1 MIYVINVLACLLICA
16 WAAWG
21 AVSKRVHG
29 GPTCRFLFGVAALA
43 AMGVILSPHG
53 AYSAGRTAEVT
64 MNVALALLCA
74 RHILLKNR
82 MTWCRL
88 KKWWGKHAN

>member
-1 MIYVINVLACLLICA
+1 MMYINIFACLCICV
-16 WAAWG
+16 WATWG

-53 AYSAGRTAEVT
+53 TYSAGRTAEVT
-64 MNVALALLCA
+64 MNVAIALLCV

-82 MTWCRL
+82 LTWCRL
-88 KKWWGKHAN
+88 KKWWRKHAN

>member
-1 MIYVINVLACLLICA
+1 MVYINVLACLLICV

>member
-1 MIYVINVLACLLICA
+1 MVFINVLACLLICA

-29 GPTCRFLFGVAALA
+29 GPTCRLLFGVAALA

-53 AYSAGRTAEVT
+53 TYSAGRTAEVT

-82 MTWCRL
+82 LTWCRL
-88 KKWWGKHAN
+88 KKWWEK